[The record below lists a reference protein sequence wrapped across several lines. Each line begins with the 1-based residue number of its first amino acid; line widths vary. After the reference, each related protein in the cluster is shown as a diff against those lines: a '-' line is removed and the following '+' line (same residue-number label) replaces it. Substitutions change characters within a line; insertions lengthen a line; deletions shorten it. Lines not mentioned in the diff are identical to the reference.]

1 LKLIVVSAPLVGA
14 WVLFE
19 RVVLGSRAR
28 RNGRVNS
35 GICCEYLS
43 DAVGQSSDRTEDSVL
58 RKAAGIVLALCV
70 PVAYAHHGFGTFDMT
85 KEIEIR
91 GTITN
96 LAFVNPHS
104 WLYLEV
110 TSADG
115 TRVPMRCEMRSATTL
130 RRSGWTPEM
139 FPVGGQVTIKGSPDR
154 REATACYVS
163 TLVFADGSSI
173 DRYGQRTPPV
183 VVEARPSAAR
193 LANGNPNIEGL
204 WAAEQLVMTDPR
216 GVNGALVPL
225 SEAQAGASNAAPSAA
240 PTGVVPPFS
249 PEAAARLFI
258 GRVPLTEA
266 GQAAAT
272 TAAAMPNPAM
282 RCEPISILVDWS
294 YDSPV
299 NRITQSEESIK
310 LEYGKFDY
318 TRTIHLDQS
327 SHPENL
333 EPSVAGHSIGR
344 WENDVLIVHTVGVR
358 AGPLTRGL
366 VHSEALELTERF
378 SLDPQ
383 RQALKREF
391 VAADPLFF
399 REPYTG
405 ADVVHPSNVPYE
417 PDACDD
423 RSL

>member
-1 LKLIVVSAPLVGA
+1 MSFDMLQRRDSDAMPERWKGRGIIAGPNGGLALRKIACVALALFAPLAHG
-14 WVLFE
+14 
-19 RVVLGSRAR
+19 
-28 RNGRVNS
+28 
-35 GICCEYLS
+35 
-43 DAVGQSSDRTEDSVL
+43 
-58 RKAAGIVLALCV
+58 
-70 PVAYAHHGFGTFDMT
+70 HHGFGTFDMT
-85 KEIEIR
+85 KEIEIT
-91 GTITN
+91 GTVTN

-104 WLYLEV
+104 WLYLDV
-110 TSADG
+110 TGADG

-154 REATACYVS
+154 NEATACYVS
-163 TLVFADGSSI
+163 TVVLADGSSI

-183 VVEARPSAAR
+183 RVEAVERTAR
-193 LANGNPNIEGL
+193 LTNGNPNIAGL
-204 WAAEQLVMTDPR
+204 WAGEQLVMADPR

-225 SEAQAGASNAAPSAA
+225 SEAQADAGNPAPSATPG
-240 PTGVVPPFS
+240 PTGVVPLFS

-272 TAAAMPNPAM
+272 AAAAQPNPAM
-282 RCEPISILVDWS
+282 RCEPISILVDWT

-299 NRITQSEESIK
+299 NRVTQDEKTIK
-310 LEYGKFDY
+310 LEYGKFNY
-318 TRTIHLDQS
+318 VRTIHLDQS
-327 SHPENL
+327 AHPETL

-358 AGPLTRGL
+358 AGPLTRTL

-378 SLDPQ
+378 SLDAAT
-383 RQALKREF
+383 QALTREF
-391 VAADPLFF
+391 VAADALFF

-405 ADVVHPSNVPYE
+405 ADIVHPSNVPYE

-423 RSL
+423 RSLL

>member
-1 LKLIVVSAPLVGA
+1 LRRTAWLVFA
-14 WVLFE
+14 FW
-19 RVVLGSRAR
+19 
-28 RNGRVNS
+28 
-35 GICCEYLS
+35 
-43 DAVGQSSDRTEDSVL
+43 
-58 RKAAGIVLALCV
+58 V
-70 PVAYAHHGFGTFDMT
+70 PVAYGHHGFGTFDMT
-85 KEIEIR
+85 KEIEIT
-91 GTITN
+91 GAVTD

-104 WLYLEV
+104 WLYLDAV
-110 TSADG
+110 GADG
-115 TRVPMRCEMRSATTL
+115 RRLPLRCEMRSATTL

-154 REATACYVS
+154 NDAAACYVS
-163 TLVFADGSSI
+163 TVVFADGSSI

-183 VVEARPSAAR
+183 GVESGPRAAR
-193 LANGNPNIEGL
+193 LANGEPNIAGL
-204 WAAEQLVMTDPR
+204 WAAEQLVMADPR

-225 SEAQAGASNAAPSAA
+225 SEAQASVDNTGGSTAPAAPGR
-240 PTGVVPPFS
+240 PGGVPQFS

-272 TAAAMPNPAM
+272 AAVAEPNPAM
-282 RCEPISILVDWS
+282 RCEPIGILVDWS

-299 NRITQSEESIK
+299 NRITQEERTIR

-318 TRTIHLDQS
+318 ARTIHLDQS
-327 SHPENL
+327 AHPQNL
-333 EPSVAGHSIGR
+333 EPSVTGHSIGR

-383 RQALKREF
+383 TQALKREF
-391 VAADPLFF
+391 VAADALFF
-399 REPYTG
+399 GEPYIG

-417 PDACDD
+417 PDACDE
-423 RSL
+423 RGRRELPRGP

>member
-1 LKLIVVSAPLVGA
+1 MTEGRTLRTIACIVFA
-14 WVLFE
+14 
-19 RVVLGSRAR
+19 LG
-28 RNGRVNS
+28 
-35 GICCEYLS
+35 
-43 DAVGQSSDRTEDSVL
+43 
-58 RKAAGIVLALCV
+58 V
-70 PVAYAHHGFGTFDMT
+70 PVAHAHHGFGTFDMT
-85 KEIEIR
+85 KEIEIT
-91 GTITN
+91 GTVTD

-104 WLYLEV
+104 WLYLDV

-115 TRVPMRCEMRSATTL
+115 NRVAMRCEMRSATTL

-154 REATACYVS
+154 NEATACYVS
-163 TLVFADGSSI
+163 TVVLADGSSI

-183 VVEARPSAAR
+183 GGETGPRAAR
-193 LANGNPNIEGL
+193 LPNGDPNIAGL
-204 WAAEQLVMTDPR
+204 WAAEQLVMADPR

-225 SEAQAGASNAAPSAA
+225 SEAQAGGAAAPAPAA
-240 PTGVVPPFS
+240 PGRSGVVPLFS
-249 PEAAARLFI
+249 PEAASRLFI

-266 GQAAAT
+266 GEAAAT
-272 TAAAMPNPAM
+272 AAAAQANPAM
-282 RCEPISILVDWS
+282 RCEPISIVVDWS

-299 NRITQSEESIK
+299 NRITQDAKTIK

-318 TRTIHLDQS
+318 ARTIHLDQS
-327 SHPENL
+327 AHPANV
-333 EPSVAGHSIGR
+333 EPSVTGHSIGR

-383 RQALKREF
+383 TQALEREF
-391 VAADPLFF
+391 VAADALFF
-399 REPYTG
+399 REPYSGT
-405 ADVVHPSNVPYE
+405 DVVHPSNVPYV

-423 RSL
+423 RSLL

>member
-1 LKLIVVSAPLVGA
+1 MRTLACIVFAFCA
-14 WVLFE
+14 
-19 RVVLGSRAR
+19 
-28 RNGRVNS
+28 
-35 GICCEYLS
+35 
-43 DAVGQSSDRTEDSVL
+43 
-58 RKAAGIVLALCV
+58 
-70 PVAYAHHGFGTFDMT
+70 PVAHAHHGFGTFDMT
-85 KEIEIR
+85 KEIEIT
-91 GTITN
+91 GTVTN

-104 WLYLEV
+104 WLYLDV
-110 TSADG
+110 ADADG
-115 TRVPMRCEMRSATTL
+115 KRVPMRCEMRSATTL

-154 REATACYVS
+154 NEATACYVS

-183 VVEARPSAAR
+183 RIETGSRAAR
-193 LANGNPNIEGL
+193 LANGNPNIAGL
-204 WAAEQLVMTDPR
+204 WAAEQLVMADPR

-225 SEAQAGASNAAPSAA
+225 SEAQAAGAADAT
-240 PTGVVPPFS
+240 PTPQGVVPLFS
-249 PEAAARLFI
+249 PEAASRLFI

-272 TAAAMPNPAM
+272 AAAAEPNPAM
-282 RCEPISILVDWS
+282 RCEPISIVVDWS

-299 NRITQSEESIK
+299 NRITQDEKTIK

-318 TRTIHLDQS
+318 TRTIHLDQTA
-327 SHPENL
+327 HPQNL
-333 EPSVAGHSIGR
+333 EPSVTGHSIGR
-344 WENDVLIVHTVGVR
+344 WENDVLVVHTVGVR

-366 VHSEALELTERF
+366 FHSEALEVTERF

-383 RQALKREF
+383 TRALKREF
-391 VAADPLFF
+391 VGADTLFF
-399 REPYTG
+399 REPYVG

-423 RSL
+423 RSLL